1 MYKVLLADDNALSRK
16 AVRQSV
22 SWKNNGCK
30 IVGEAENGV
39 KACQM
44 IRELRPD
51 IVLMDIRMPGMT
63 GLEAIRC
70 LKGEG
75 IDSLYILI
83 TAYDD
88 FAFAKEGIQLGVF
101 DYILKPVA
109 EKELQRVIQKAVDD
123 LTQEIQDGEKEKR
136 RRLLNESICGNT
148 SAMEELQCACERVWG
163 RFQDYCIIL
172 VSSETGMD
180 DTLLQEIQKSCELR
194 LPVRLLWTRNK
205 EGTVFLC
212 SFQELQMIKEYYLI
226 SLKVAEQIQGW
237 LQKREIAAVISIS
250 EVAKKTADIPFLY
263 EHAVFARNSRFFL
276 ENQKV
281 IHYESL
287 RSRSIRNENEYEYEM
302 MEELEA
308 FYLSCKGQS
317 EKIEENLRRFLQCME
332 KNGNYDARYVKDIL
346 IQVGIMMTCQVR
358 EKDMGRFSKNAD
370 QIIKELN
377 ECKTAREAYAWLQEY
392 AAQLAGSS
400 SSAARLSAPARRI
413 LEYMNQHFQ
422 EHLSLQDVSD
432 ALDISSSHICRVLK
446 NETGETFVTLLNK
459 IRIQEAG
466 RLLRE
471 GKWKVYEVAEKCGFS
486 NYAYFYQLFKKET
499 GISPTEWK

>member
-22 SWKNNGCK
+22 SWKSNGCK
-30 IVGEAENGV
+30 VIGEAENGR
-39 KACQM
+39 KACEM
-44 IRELRPD
+44 IEKLRPD

-63 GLEAIRC
+63 GLEAIRQ
-70 LKGEG
+70 LREQG

-88 FAFAKEGIQLGVF
+88 FSFAREGIQLGVF

-109 EKELQRVIQKAVDD
+109 EKELQRVVQKAVNS
-123 LTQEIQDGEKEKR
+123 LMQEIQDGQREKR
-136 RRLLNESICGNT
+136 KRLLNESICGDT
-148 SAMEELQCACERVWG
+148 SALDELKDACARTGG
-163 RFQDYCIIL
+163 RFQDYCMIL
-172 VSSETGMD
+172 LSSEKRIED
-180 DTLLQEIQKSCELR
+180 RFLEEIQKSCELR
-194 LPVRLLWTRNK
+194 LPVRLLWTRCK
-205 EGTVFLC
+205 EGAVFLC
-212 SFQELQMIKEYYLI
+212 SFQELQMVREYNLL
-226 SLKVAEQIQGW
+226 SLKAAENMQEI
-237 LQKREIAAVISIS
+237 LQERGIPSVISIS
-250 EVAKKTADIPFLY
+250 ENGKKIQDLPLLY
-263 EHAVFARNSRFFL
+263 EHAIFARNSRFFL

-287 RSRSIRNENEYEYEM
+287 RSRSIRNEYEL

-308 FYLSCKGQS
+308 FYLSCQNQEDKMQ
-317 EKIEENLRRFLQCME
+317 ENLRQFLICME
-332 KNGNYDARYVKDIL
+332 KHENYDAEYVRDIL

-358 EKDMGRFSKNAD
+358 ERDMGRYAKNAD
-370 QIIKELN
+370 QIIRELS
-377 ECKTAREAYAWLQEY
+377 ECKTAREAYVWLQEY
-392 AAQLAGSS
+392 AELLAGSS

-422 EHLSLQDVSD
+422 EHVSLQDVSE

-466 RLLRE
+466 KLLRE

>member
-1 MYKVLLADDNALSRK
+1 
-16 AVRQSV
+16 
-22 SWKNNGCK
+22 
-30 IVGEAENGV
+30 
-39 KACQM
+39 
-44 IRELRPD
+44 
-51 IVLMDIRMPGMT
+51 
-63 GLEAIRC
+63 
-70 LKGEG
+70 
-75 IDSLYILI
+75 
-83 TAYDD
+83 
-88 FAFAKEGIQLGVF
+88 
-101 DYILKPVA
+101 
-109 EKELQRVIQKAVDD
+109 
-123 LTQEIQDGEKEKR
+123 
-136 RRLLNESICGNT
+136 
-148 SAMEELQCACERVWG
+148 
-163 RFQDYCIIL
+163 
-172 VSSETGMD
+172 
-180 DTLLQEIQKSCELR
+180 
-194 LPVRLLWTRNK
+194 
-205 EGTVFLC
+205 
-212 SFQELQMIKEYYLI
+212 MIKEYYLI

-287 RSRSIRNENEYEYEM
+287 RSRSIRNENEYEM

-308 FYLSCKGQS
+308 FYLSCKSQS
-317 EKIEENLRRFLQCME
+317 EKIEENLGRFLQCME

>member
-226 SLKVAEQIQGW
+226 SLKVAE
-237 LQKREIAAVISIS
+237 
-250 EVAKKTADIPFLY
+250 
-263 EHAVFARNSRFFL
+263 
-276 ENQKV
+276 
-281 IHYESL
+281 
-287 RSRSIRNENEYEYEM
+287 
-302 MEELEA
+302 
-308 FYLSCKGQS
+308 
-317 EKIEENLRRFLQCME
+317 
-332 KNGNYDARYVKDIL
+332 
-346 IQVGIMMTCQVR
+346 
-358 EKDMGRFSKNAD
+358 
-370 QIIKELN
+370 
-377 ECKTAREAYAWLQEY
+377 
-392 AAQLAGSS
+392 
-400 SSAARLSAPARRI
+400 
-413 LEYMNQHFQ
+413 
-422 EHLSLQDVSD
+422 
-432 ALDISSSHICRVLK
+432 
-446 NETGETFVTLLNK
+446 
-459 IRIQEAG
+459 
-466 RLLRE
+466 
-471 GKWKVYEVAEKCGFS
+471 
-486 NYAYFYQLFKKET
+486 
-499 GISPTEWK
+499 

>member
-70 LKGEG
+70 LKEEG

-101 DYILKPVA
+101 DYILKTVA
-109 EKELQRVIQKAVDD
+109 EKELQRVIQKAVYD

-136 RRLLNESICGNT
+136 RRLLNESICGNS
-148 SAMEELQCACERVWG
+148 SAMEELQGACERAGG

-172 VSSETGMD
+172 VSSEPGIED
-180 DTLLQEIQKSCELR
+180 ILLQEIQKSCELR

-212 SFQELQMIKEYYLI
+212 SFQELQMIREYHLI

-237 LQKREIAAVISIS
+237 LQKREITAVISIS
-250 EVAKKTADIPFLY
+250 EVTKKTADIPFLY

-287 RSRSIRNENEYEYEM
+287 RSRSIRNEYEM

-308 FYLSCKGQS
+308 FYLSCRNQP
-317 EKIEENLRRFLQCME
+317 EKIEENLGCFLQCME
-332 KNGNYDARYVKDIL
+332 KSGNYDARYVKDIL

-370 QIIKELN
+370 QIIKELS
-377 ECKTAREAYAWLQEY
+377 ECKTAREAYTWLQEY

-413 LEYMNQHFQ
+413 LEYMNQHVQ

-466 RLLRE
+466 RLLQE